1 MHNINQ
7 HMCKRNA
14 MTKSST
20 YRAGFQLKQDTAR
33 MRPLTEG
40 KWRRGKAQ
48 IDTSIIG
55 NIRQTLGDE
64 EGVLGV
70 EMHHLLRWGRSA
82 RSEAS
87 GRAGC
92 LLLLELLLCAVHA
105 EVWVVLLLRLTCELR
120 SLHSVIGG
128 SGVGIRGGVRCSRRA
143 VAGHRCVVWLGL
155 GRFQVSGFLF
165 SFL

>member
-1 MHNINQ
+1 MLVFIYP
-7 HMCKRNA
+7 KRYG
-14 MTKSST
+14 KI
-20 YRAGFQLKQDTAR
+20 Q
-33 MRPLTEG
+33 PLTEG
-40 KWRRGKAQ
+40 ERRGGKAQ

-55 NIRQTLGDE
+55 DIRQTLGDE
-64 EGVLGV
+64 ERVLGV

-105 EVWVVLLLRLTCELR
+105 EIGIVLLLRLTCKLR

-128 SGVGIRGGVRCSRRA
+128 GGVGISRSVRCSRRA
-143 VAGHRCVVWLGL
+143 VAGHRCVVWLCG
-155 GRFQVSGFLF
+155 
-165 SFL
+165 SF